1 MPAYA
6 CGLKICLLGDDF
18 LKLNL
23 AKFFGAQ
30 DMTKGNPYTNLIQ
43 FAAPLLVGNLVQQL
57 YGTVD
62 SIVVGKY
69 VGDNALAAVNATM
82 PIVNLL
88 MVLFM
93 ALAAKVEAQN
103 IQLHYDV
110 RRNCATST
118 VEMFRA
124 DNYGSTFFFIDMDF
138 APKAFGAYGEISREF
153 CFWKDSKLNWLSAHI
168 EYNGGLNNTMSF
180 DNAWLV
186 GATYS
191 GHSKDWS
198 KAWSVSAMYKA
209 IPGNESVSN
218 SQITGVWNLDFL
230 DHWLSFN
237 GFADFWRE
245 KRAWQGTKFIFIAEP
260 QLWVNMNKIK
270 GMEKVNLSLGTE
282 VELSNNFVAKGFD
295 VMPTVAVKYAF

>member
-1 MPAYA
+1 MKNTGFFKSA
-6 CGLKICLLGDDF
+6 LVLLVILMG
-18 LKLNL
+18 
-23 AKFFGAQ
+23 
-30 DMTKGNPYTNLIQ
+30 
-43 FAAPLLVGNLVQQL
+43 FAAKSQ
-57 YGTVD
+57 
-62 SIVVGKY
+62 
-69 VGDNALAAVNATM
+69 
-82 PIVNLL
+82 
-88 MVLFM
+88 
-93 ALAAKVEAQN
+93 AQN

-124 DNYGSTFFFIDMDF
+124 DSYGSTFFFIDMDF

-198 KAWSVSAMYKA
+198 KTWSVSAMYRLT
-209 IPGNESVSN
+209 PGAVGYPGDSFNHAYHN
-218 SQITGVWNLDFL
+218 FQITGVWNLDFFNY
-230 DHWLSFN
+230 WLSFN

-245 KRAWQGTKFIFIAEP
+245 IRAWQNTKFIFIAEP
-260 QLWVNMNKIK
+260 QLWVNLNKIK
-270 GMEKVNLSLGTE
+270 GMEKVNLSVGTE
-282 VELSNNFVAKGFD
+282 VELSNNFVAKVFD